1 MGDPRLTL
9 AKLMVFAK
17 AQISMET
24 SFAVTNMKP
33 RSHSLMFVSDTL
45 LDRRLMATPPR
56 KHLIL
61 LRRSLLQ
68 HRRLILLRRS
78 LVQHRSLI
86 LQRRS
91 LVQPVFSSSFSDV
104 TPILDLVSRSC
115 SASPLGRS
123 DNAASRLRPCSM
135 LNFMSLATS
144 VQDVVPTASSAIPP
158 ITIVRSTRLTCLY
171 LGQCQQLKHQQRR
184 RRQHRRQ
191 QHRHLCHRR
200 RHRQITNVWYAIGI
214 ALRKALGK
222 TPTAMRRERPGP
234 TNPNPTVRM
243 YPTADAT
250 AMALVQA
257 IA

>member
-17 AQISMET
+17 ARISMET

-68 HRRLILLRRS
+68 HRSRILLRRS
-78 LVQHRSLI
+78 LI
-86 LQRRS
+86 
-91 LVQPVFSSSFSDV
+91 QPVFSSSFSDV
-104 TPILDLVSRSC
+104 TLILDLVSRSC

-123 DNAASRLRPCSM
+123 DNAASRLRQCSM

-184 RRQHRRQ
+184 HLCHQLRRLQLKRQLRRRRQHRR
-191 QHRHLCHRR
+191 LCHRR

>member
-17 AQISMET
+17 ARISMET

-68 HRRLILLRRS
+68 HRSLILLRRS
-78 LVQHRSLI
+78 LI
-86 LQRRS
+86 
-91 LVQPVFSSSFSDV
+91 QPVFSSSFSDV
-104 TPILDLVSRSC
+104 TLILDLVSRSC

-135 LNFMSLATS
+135 RNFMSLATS